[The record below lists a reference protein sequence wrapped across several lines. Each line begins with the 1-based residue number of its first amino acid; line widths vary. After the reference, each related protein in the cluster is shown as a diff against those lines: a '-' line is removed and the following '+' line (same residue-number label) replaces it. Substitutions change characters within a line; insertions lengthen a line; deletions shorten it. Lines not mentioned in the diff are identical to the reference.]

1 MNYFYSRNTWN
12 INLFELENRFIF
24 QNFRPQFLPKCLP
37 FELLPRTQT
46 TGGRSRG
53 RRLSDA
59 LLQVVP
65 NLPQV
70 TRPPVSKLA
79 RALAKAGLGDKHNG
93 QPVSVFGA
101 TVMSQSYCS
110 SDTVFFVG
118 ASHRQ

>member
-1 MNYFYSRNTWN
+1 MPSIR
-12 INLFELENRFIF
+12 IA
-24 QNFRPQFLPKCLP
+24 
-37 FELLPRTQT
+37 PRTQT

-79 RALAKAGLGDKHNG
+79 RALAKAG
-93 QPVSVFGA
+93 
-101 TVMSQSYCS
+101 
-110 SDTVFFVG
+110 VG
-118 ASHRQ
+118 AWHSERGSHRACSMIPVTSGPAAPGRPNITTGGE

>member
-1 MNYFYSRNTWN
+1 MTSYSK
-12 INLFELENRFIF
+12 IYKQENQLDIS
-24 QNFRPQFLPKCLP
+24 NCPKCLP
-37 FELLPRTQT
+37 LELLPRPQT

-93 QPVSVFGA
+93 QPVSLLL
-101 TVMSQSYCS
+101 SQ
-110 SDTVFFVG
+110 
-118 ASHRQ
+118 

>member
-1 MNYFYSRNTWN
+1 MLSFFVLTNHVEQKLFKAVESRIQTSSLNS
-12 INLFELENRFIF
+12 
-24 QNFRPQFLPKCLP
+24 CYP

-93 QPVSVFGA
+93 QPVSLLPSLQVPL
-101 TVMSQSYCS
+101 
-110 SDTVFFVG
+110 
-118 ASHRQ
+118 SHLTTLMDDDLD

>member
-1 MNYFYSRNTWN
+1 MEHKLIKARKQIHIS
-12 INLFELENRFIF
+12 
-24 QNFRPQFLPKCLP
+24 NFRPQFLPKCLP

-93 QPVSVFGA
+93 QPVSLLLSLQVPL
-101 TVMSQSYCS
+101 
-110 SDTVFFVG
+110 
-118 ASHRQ
+118 SH